1 MEFIKPAGWLQAQ
14 LTQRHCA
21 TPEQKLPR
29 LAAHIEA
36 AAPLLRGLLLQGR
49 RQQAL
54 NGEHRWLKAMEIK
67 ASHRKGVD
75 PAIEL
80 IVGQAGQQPVIASL
94 LPAHGSLLQRKGQGQ
109 GGLLPHQPRHDLRI
123 RLPAT
128 GQLQRAQH
136 HRFWRQQRASTW
148 GLDTALEQQITNQ
161 IAQGLGEYR
170 HASIDNATG
179 KRRLLPALQLQL
191 TANGLIRQQRDRIR
205 LDADGNTARAQRPQQ
220 LLTQG
225 G

>member
-1 MEFIKPAGWLQAQ
+1 MAASCKGKGRARRP
-14 LTQRHCA
+14 
-21 TPEQKLPR
+21 
-29 LAAHIEA
+29 LA
-36 AAPLLRGLLLQGR
+36 
-49 RQQAL
+49 
-54 NGEHRWLKAMEIK
+54 
-67 ASHRKGVD
+67 
-75 PAIEL
+75 
-80 IVGQAGQQPVIASL
+80 
-94 LPAHGSLLQRKGQGQ
+94 
-109 GGLLPHQPRHDLRI
+109 HQPRHDLRI

-128 GQLQRAQH
+128 GSFSERSTTASGGNNARAPGAGY
-136 HRFWRQQRASTW
+136 R
-148 GLDTALEQQITNQ
+148 LEQQITNQ

-225 G
+225 ASCSVTPENTPRCWQLGRS